1 MYPSYYHHIVHSKLE
16 DPIFIRHLPEGGNLR
31 RGISTTWTRYKH
43 NIMLMPKENRK
54 AIYEYLLE
62 KGVIVAKKDFTCKH
76 PHVKETP
83 NLHVIKA
90 LQSMKSRGYVKEQF
104 AWRHYYWYLTNEGI
118 QYLRDY
124 LHLPS
129 QTLPETLR
137 KVDPVKKTGGRS
149 FGAGEGGERPAYGDR
164 PRDGGYGQ
172 RPTYRAA
179 EGGFGSRGAYSR
191 PTGFGRGF
199 NAV

>member
-1 MYPSYYHHIVHSKLE
+1 
-16 DPIFIRHLPEGGNLR
+16 
-31 RGISTTWTRYKH
+31 
-43 NIMLMPKENRK
+43 MPKENRK

-62 KGVIVAKKDFTCKH
+62 KGVIVAKKDYTCKH
-76 PHVKETP
+76 PHVKEIP

-137 KVDPVKKTGGRS
+137 KVDPVKRAGSGRP
-149 FGAGEGGERPAYGDR
+149 FGGEGGERQGGYGDR
-164 PRDGGYGQ
+164 PR
-172 RPTYRAA
+172 
-179 EGGFGSRGAYSR
+179 EGGFGQRPAYRSAEGGGYARGFGR
-191 PTGFGRGF
+191 PTGFGRGLG
-199 NAV
+199 AAAASS

>member
-1 MYPSYYHHIVHSKLE
+1 
-16 DPIFIRHLPEGGNLR
+16 
-31 RGISTTWTRYKH
+31 
-43 NIMLMPKENRK
+43 MLMPKENRK

-62 KGVIVAKKDFTCKH
+62 KGVMVAKKDYTCKH
-76 PHVKETP
+76 PHVKEIP

-137 KVDPVKKTGGRS
+137 KVDPGKRTGARPYG
-149 FGAGEGGERPAYGDR
+149 GEGGEGRPAYGDR
-164 PRDGGYGQ
+164 PRDGGFGQ
-172 RPTYRAA
+172 RSAYRSA
-179 EGGFGSRGAYSR
+179 EGGGFGRGFGR
-191 PTGFGRGF
+191 PTGFGRGLVS
-199 NAV
+199 APPS